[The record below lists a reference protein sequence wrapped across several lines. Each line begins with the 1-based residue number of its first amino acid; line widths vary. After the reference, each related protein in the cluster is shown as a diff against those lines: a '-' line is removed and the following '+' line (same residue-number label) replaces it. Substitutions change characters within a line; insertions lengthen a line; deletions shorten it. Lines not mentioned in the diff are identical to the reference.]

1 MRVPYSYLDRQFDEA
16 ETEAILGKLRAL
28 VRTSEFTIGPP
39 VLEFERRLGA
49 MIGVKHVI
57 GTNTGTDALI
67 LALKALAIG
76 PGDDVITQVNTFY
89 ATVGAIVAVGARPV
103 FVDVDEQ
110 YAIDAKEIDAAVTP
124 RTKAL
129 LPVHW
134 AGLPP
139 AMPAIMDVA
148 RRRGLRVI
156 EDACPAVGAAYDDK
170 PAGSFGQAAAFS
182 MHPLKPLHVWGDGG
196 AVVTN
201 DDRAGSWLRLY
212 RNHGLVNRDEIA
224 IWGVNQRLQ
233 TVQALVANHVLD
245 QVNVWVDRRIEI
257 AERID
262 KGLADVAQIRV
273 PPRLANRRNA
283 YQLYMVRAE
292 RRDDLLTF
300 LVEQGVEAKIHYPT
314 PLHLQ
319 PAARGLGYRV
329 GDFPVAEAQAR
340 DIITLPCHQ
349 YLTADEVDYTI
360 ECVRRF
366 YRR

>member
-1 MRVPYSYLDRQFDEA
+1 
-16 ETEAILGKLRAL
+16 
-28 VRTSEFTIGPP
+28 
-39 VLEFERRLGA
+39 
-49 MIGVKHVI
+49 
-57 GTNTGTDALI
+57 
-67 LALKALAIG
+67 
-76 PGDDVITQVNTFY
+76 
-89 ATVGAIVAVGARPV
+89 
-103 FVDVDEQ
+103 
-110 YAIDAKEIDAAVTP
+110 
-124 RTKAL
+124 
-129 LPVHW
+129 
-134 AGLPP
+134 
-139 AMPAIMDVA
+139 
-148 RRRGLRVI
+148 
-156 EDACPAVGAAYDDK
+156 
-170 PAGSFGQAAAFS
+170 